1 LRVTVDSV
9 LVQDKEPAAAALDD
23 GVVLLSLR
31 AGSYF
36 GFNRVATDIWTM
48 LAEPRRVGAIFD
60 ALRQDHDVDAATL
73 DREVTPFLQRLLD
86 ERLVRL
92 IEPGAPR

>member
-1 LRVTVDSV
+1 MRVTVDSV

-60 ALRQDHDVDAATL
+60 VLRQDHDVDAATL
-73 DREVTPFLQRLLD
+73 DRDVTPFLQRLLD